1 MAAYHFFC
9 VWCCSAM
16 LKMKIWLSREHEP
29 YCSGTTILV
38 DLLLQHIVP
47 VFKEA
52 ISGYISIVTTFI
64 KELSKEKNWGGDL
77 IEISTI

>member
-1 MAAYHFFC
+1 
-9 VWCCSAM
+9 M

-29 YCSGTTILV
+29 YCSGTTIVV

-47 VFKEA
+47 MFKEA

-64 KELSKEKNWGGDL
+64 KEWSQEKKLGGEFD
-77 IEISTI
+77 